1 MEHYSRIKTELLKS
15 GLPLESMIAESINS
29 LSSKLSNPLINH
41 GEYFF
46 QRQESEFP
54 NSVDFLVTHDLD
66 IKNCDFVQIAFL
78 LECKYRTRG
87 TRWYFTPNPLK
98 DSGMEF
104 FVENFFSKGKCNRW
118 TFPSMIS
125 PLNDKTMSIVGK
137 GIEIYSNGERNEKSI
152 NEAIHQLMFATS
164 SLLPRA
170 FVKEEFMLEIMRK
183 KGIDIKGRS
192 MHSLLCPIIVTTSD
206 LHFLKDVNIEKVEQ
220 SKKLEDISKV
230 EKIIVY
236 SAKPPL
242 YVERYI
248 KETVAKDIMASLLFE
263 ASTKDVIHY
272 LSEYSAFFPSRYYIV
287 NYKSVIDFLEKYV
300 DFASSM
306 LVYACKESNK
316 SA

>member
-1 MEHYSRIKTELLKS
+1 MEHYSKIKTELLKS

-54 NSVDFLVTHDLD
+54 NSIDFLVTHDLD
-66 IKNCDFVQIAFL
+66 IKDCDFVQIAFL

-87 TRWYFTPNPLK
+87 TGWYFTPNPLK
-98 DSGMEF
+98 DSGLES
-104 FVENFFSKGKCNRW
+104 FVENFFSKGKCNRR
-118 TFPSMIS
+118 TFPSSIS

-164 SLLPRA
+164 SLLARA
-170 FVKEEFMLEIMRK
+170 FFKEESLLGLMRK

-192 MHSLLCPIIVTTSD
+192 MHSLLCPITVTTSD

-230 EKIIVY
+230 ERIVVY

-248 KETVAKDIMASLLFE
+248 KETVAKDIIARF
-263 ASTKDVIHY
+263 
-272 LSEYSAFFPSRYYIV
+272 LSEVPTSAMKNYLTEYSVFFPSRFYIV
-287 NYKSVIDFLEKYV
+287 NYKSVEDLLEKYI
-300 DFASSM
+300 DFAGSM